1 MKKNYMIKHLETG
14 SNYKLTIDFDY
25 INKYKINTKSKK
37 ILNDLKNDIEI
48 NFKNSYNLGTSIITE
63 YPYLETILFRYQKL

>member
-25 INKYKINTKSKK
+25 INKCKINTKNKK
-37 ILNDLKNDIEI
+37 VLNDLKNDIEI
-48 NFKNSYNLGTSIITE
+48 NFKNSYNLGTSINTE
-63 YPYLETILFRYQKL
+63 YPYLETILFRYQKI